1 MIRQKKYAEAHDLRA
16 EIESMEIN
24 EQAKHMDTR
33 EKKLAK
39 AMEKVIARQIVER
52 NSLAKKL
59 SY

>member
-24 EQAKHMDTR
+24 EQTKHMDTR

>member
-1 MIRQKKYAEAHDLRA
+1 
-16 EIESMEIN
+16 ME
-24 EQAKHMDTR
+24 TR

-39 AMEKVIARQIVER
+39 AMEKVIAQQLVER